1 MRRTILMV
9 DRSFRYV
16 AMLAIVVTMTLT
28 SADALMR
35 YLLNRPLRGSI
46 EIITDY
52 ALPMIV
58 FLAASHAY
66 RHGGFIRVTVLRTV
80 MPPRI
85 QFGMDMFAQV
95 VSGMIAVLFTYAAGI
110 QAIAA
115 WHDGALSNGVFEY
128 SLWPAYWIVFLGLA
142 LMTLHVVADLSRVS
156 SGQSGL
162 LKEAEAV

>member
-1 MRRTILMV
+1 MRRAILAI
-9 DRSFRYV
+9 DGAFRYV
-16 AMLAIVVTMTLT
+16 AMLAIVVTMALT

-52 ALPMIV
+52 ALPMMV

-66 RHGGFIRVTVLRTV
+66 RHGGFIRVTVLRTI

-85 QFGMDMFAQV
+85 QYAMDMFAQAV
-95 VSGMIAVLFTYAAGI
+95 TGMIALLFTYAAGI
-110 QAIAA
+110 QAVAA
-115 WHDGALSNGVFEY
+115 WRDGALSNGVFEY
-128 SLWPAYWIVFLGLA
+128 SLWPAYWIVFVGLA
-142 LMTLHVVADLSRVS
+142 LMTVHVIADLSRVGN
-156 SGQSGL
+156 GQSGL